1 MRDCKGIK
9 ILLATCLSS
18 HRGKDFLPQLEVFW
32 NLRLSCMNVLP
43 SLFLLSQFPACWASC
58 YLLCAGFSSCSAS
71 TEGAFAELGFCC
83 AWPLPHAAKVV
94 SARLNT
100 RNGTTDVWGVC
111 SFLGSVSAYQKL
123 EAIARPSVTAQFY
136 LENKG
141 KSLRREGGLTQKM
154 QREESQRLN
163 FGSSFYGFFSSP

>member
-1 MRDCKGIK
+1 MLVTSPVLG
-9 ILLATCLSS
+9 
-18 HRGKDFLPQLEVFW
+18 FLH
-32 NLRLSCMNVLP
+32 
-43 SLFLLSQFPACWASC
+43 
-58 YLLCAGFSSCSAS
+58 CSAS

-100 RNGTTDVWGVC
+100 RKGTTDVWGVC